1 MTIAILSIS
10 QFHSHAVL
18 ICESPDETEIDQ
30 YLKSEYLKSADES
43 KSINSWTLLWN
54 AKARGMQGQG
64 YKKLLELDLYD

>member
-1 MTIAILSIS
+1 MNIAILPIS
-10 QFHSHAVL
+10 QFNFLALL
-18 ICESPDETEIDQ
+18 ICEFPDETEIDQ